1 MKTGDVRNVDI
12 VMQIGK
18 AFRWY
23 RAEKKWSE
31 QELAVEII
39 KKSTK
44 KIPYDQILKIEK
56 GEKIP
61 TLPMIVIL
69 CDALDITINE
79 LFDQA
84 QIFARRRQALT

>member
-1 MKTGDVRNVDI
+1 MKTGDVRNVDV

-18 AFRWY
+18 AFQWY
-23 RAEKKWSE
+23 RIEKQWSE
-31 QELAVEII
+31 GELATEII
-39 KKSTK
+39 KKGLK

-61 TLPMIVIL
+61 TLPMIMTL